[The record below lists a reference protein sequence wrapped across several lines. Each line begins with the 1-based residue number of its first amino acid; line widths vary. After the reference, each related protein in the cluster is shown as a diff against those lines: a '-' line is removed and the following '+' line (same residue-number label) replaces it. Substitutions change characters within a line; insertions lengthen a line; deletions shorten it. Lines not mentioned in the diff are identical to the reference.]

1 MSEHQS
7 AARQA
12 LLSEAAAELSEGAKV
27 GNRDKYLHG
36 YYRHVNSSDLMAAGP
51 KRVGSVAAEHAELAA
66 SRPQG
71 RAVVRVRAGADATL
85 LAGRDVIDV
94 VTDDMPFLVDTI
106 TMTLAAHDVAAEL
119 VVHPQLAV
127 RRDVTGSLREVVRPI
142 ESVRP
147 ADRPRVPGTD
157 GAPDRIAESWSHIEV
172 AKLASGKAEAIA
184 ADLEQALGDV
194 RMAVED
200 YPKMRA
206 TALRIADDLAADS
219 AGAGQQPSGGS
230 TELTGAW
237 AVPGSRTGGGPK
249 SAGWTVPASPAE
261 SAAEIESLLRWLVD
275 AHFTF
280 LGYRE
285 YDMVPEAD
293 GPALRGVPGTGLGI
307 LRHDRPESTPL
318 SALSEQ
324 AQEIATDPSHR
335 LIMTKANSRATVHR
349 PSYLDYVGIKRLSAD
364 GKVIGEWRFVGL
376 YTHMAYTDSITRI
389 PILRRKLTEV
399 YEACGIPAGSHDGRD
414 LAEFMEVYPRE
425 ELFQT
430 PVDELADVAS
440 EVLRLRE
447 RMQTR
452 LFLRKDIYGRYVSC
466 LIYLSRDRYNTKV
479 RVAVQEILRR
489 VLGGAQIDYS
499 AVVDEGPIARLH
511 IVVRAARGRNLADAD
526 VASLEQAIAAAVR
539 SWDDDLVREAVAQLG
554 EGPGRA
560 LLAEFADSISDT
572 YKADVPAAA
581 AISDLAKIQQ
591 MRESGLDISF
601 EMWES
606 AGFVGGVPV
615 EHEQA
620 ALEAAGLSGMANPAS
635 PAGAAVRANRAQA
648 AGRDSAGRDSAGRDS
663 ADRDGAGTKRR
674 VWRLTIHRIGSPIT
688 LTDVLPR
695 LQHMGVEVVDE
706 HPYEFPGSEPFWIYD
721 FGLRRQGVATSG
733 PGGRATQVPQV
744 SLASVAGQLEGA
756 LSALWNGEIEDDEF
770 NTLVLDAGLT
780 WRQVVVLRAYAKYLQ
795 QVGTTFSSGYIA
807 RVLRSNP
814 VIARQLI
821 RLFESRFDPDRQAGQ
836 VERSEALVEEINGEL
851 DDVASLDEDRIL
863 RAYLGLVRATQR
875 TNYFSGQPG
884 SDERAPYLVF
894 KLDAARVPDLPAP
907 RPKFELF
914 VYSPRFEGVHLRFAN
929 VARGGLRWSDRR
941 EDFRTE
947 ILGLAKAQ
955 EVKNS
960 VIVPSGAKGGFVCK
974 QLPDPT
980 DREAYQGEVLACY
993 RMFISAMLDVTDNL
1007 KAGRVIPPARVVR
1020 HDGDDPYLVVAADK
1034 GTATFS
1040 DTANDIA
1047 LSRGFWL
1054 GDAFASG
1061 GSAGYD
1067 HKKMGIT
1074 ARGAWESVKFHF
1086 QTLGVDISQ
1095 MDFTVVGIGDMSG
1108 DVFGNG
1114 MLLSEHIKLVAA
1126 FDHRHI
1132 FVDPDPDPTTSFAE
1146 RQRLFDLPRSSW
1158 DDYDK
1163 GLISGGGGV
1172 WPRSAKSVP
1181 ISPQARAVLGL
1192 EDGTAALSPDQL
1204 ISAILAAPVDLLWN
1218 GGIGT
1223 YIKATSQV
1231 QADAGDRT
1239 NDAVRVDASQV
1250 RARVIGEGGNLG
1262 LTQEARIEYALGGG
1276 LVNTDFIDNS
1286 AGVDTSDH
1294 EVNIKI
1300 LLDEVVRD
1308 GQMTTADRDT
1318 LLHTM
1323 TDDVGRL
1330 VLSHNYHQNR
1340 ALAAARAQAAQM
1352 LHVHA
1357 RYIRKLE
1364 REGRIRRRLDVLP
1377 ADKDIAERRSTSRGL
1392 TLPEFSVLLAH
1403 TKIAAGHEVLASDVP
1418 DDPYLRRVL
1427 TSYFPVALRERFTD
1441 RMTAHRLHREI
1452 ITTEV
1457 VNDMVDR
1464 SGITFAFRLNEETG
1478 ASVPHITEAWL
1489 VAREVFDMTG
1499 FWSQLKAL
1507 DGEVD
1512 TSAQILA
1519 LLEGRKLTE
1528 RATRW
1533 LLHFRRPPF
1542 DIQATIDFFA
1552 AGVLTVAGGLPKML
1566 AGLDMT
1572 SFDERRDAFAS
1583 RGFPD
1588 SLADR
1593 IAAMVPAYSAF
1604 DIVEIASRTGCPVEE
1619 TAEVYFDLADRLQIT
1634 RLRDRITAL
1643 PRDDRWNTMAR
1654 GALRDDL
1661 YNAHAALA
1669 RDVLTVTEAGTPE
1682 QRLAAWVARNE
1693 PVVSRAAQTLV
1704 EIWESDSFNVATLSV
1719 AVRAIRTLVETST
1732 LPA

>member
-1 MSEHQS
+1 MSEHQN

-12 LLSEAAAELSEGAKV
+12 LLTEAAAELSEGARV
-27 GNRDKYLHG
+27 GDHENYLHG
-36 YYRHVNSSDLMAAGP
+36 YYRHVDSSDLIAAGQ
-51 KRVGSVAAEHAELAA
+51 KRVGSVAAEHADLAA
-66 SRPQG
+66 ERPQG
-71 RAVVRVRAGADATL
+71 RAVVRVRSGAEATL

-106 TMTLAAHDVAAEL
+106 RMTLAAHDVAAEL
-119 VVHPQLAV
+119 VVHPQLNV
-127 RRDVTGSLREVVRPI
+127 RRDITGSLRKVVRPI
-142 ESVRP
+142 QAARP
-147 ADRPRVPGTD
+147 PDRPKVPGT
-157 GAPDRIAESWSHIEV
+157 GGGQVQIAESWSHIEV
-172 AKLASGKAEAIA
+172 AKLAAGKAEAIA
-184 ADLEQALGDV
+184 AGLERALADV

-206 TALRIADDLAADS
+206 MALRVADELAA
-219 AGAGQQPSGGS
+219 AGAGPLPRPGADGATVAGSGS
-230 TELTGAW
+230 
-237 AVPGSRTGGGPK
+237 GGGPK
-249 SAGWTVPASPAE
+249 SAGWIIPASPAG
-261 SAAEIESLLRWLVD
+261 SVSEIELLLRWLVD

-280 LGYRE
+280 LGFRE
-285 YDMVPEAD
+285 YDLVDEGD
-293 GPALRGVPGTGLGI
+293 GLALRGVPGTGLGI
-307 LRHDRPESTPL
+307 LRHDKTDSMPL
-318 SALSEQ
+318 AALSEQ
-324 AQEIATDPSHR
+324 AQAIATDPRHR

-349 PSYLDYVGIKRLSAD
+349 PSYLDYVGIKRLSQA
-364 GKVIGEWRFVGL
+364 GKVVGEWRFLGL
-376 YTHMAYTDSITRI
+376 LTHMAYSDSITRI

-399 YEACGIPAGSHDGRD
+399 YEASGISADSHDGRD

-430 PVDELADVAS
+430 PTEELAAVAG

-466 LIYLSRDRYNTKV
+466 LVYLSRDRYNTKV

-489 VLGGAQIDYS
+489 VLGGAQVDYS
-499 AVVDEGPIARLH
+499 AVVGEGPIARLH
-511 IVVRAARGRNLADAD
+511 IVVRAERGKDLVDVD
-526 VASLEQAIAAAVR
+526 VAALEQAIAAAVR

-581 AISDLAKIQQ
+581 AISDLAKIKQ
-591 MRESGLDISF
+591 MRECGLDISF

-606 AGFVGGVPV
+606 AGYVGGVPA
-615 EHEQA
+615 EHEQQ
-620 ALEAAGLSGMANPAS
+620 ALTAGLTGLSNPA
-635 PAGAAVRANRAQA
+635 GRAER
-648 AGRDSAGRDSAGRDS
+648 AGRAHQGEAGGGEGWGRS
-663 ADRDGAGTKRR
+663 RR
-674 VWRLTIHRIGSPIT
+674 VWRLTIHRTGSPIT

-706 HPYEFPGSEPFWIYD
+706 HPYEFPGAEPFWIYD
-721 FGLRRQGVATSG
+721 FGLRREGAATSG
-733 PGGRATQVPQV
+733 PGGRTTQVPPV

-756 LSALWNGEIEDDEF
+756 LSALWNGEIEDDGF

-780 WRQVVVLRAYAKYLQ
+780 WRQVVVLRAYASYMRQ
-795 QVGTTFSSGYIA
+795 AGTTFSAGYIA

-821 RLFESRFDPDRQAGQ
+821 RLFESKFNPDRLSGQA
-836 VERSEALVEEINGEL
+836 ERSEALSEEIDGGL
-851 DDVASLDEDRIL
+851 DEVASLDEDRIL
-863 RAYLGLVRATQR
+863 RAYLGLILATQR
-875 TNYFSGQPG
+875 TNYFCGQP
-884 SDERAPYLVF
+884 DERAPYLVF
-894 KLDAARVPDLPAP
+894 KLDAALVPDLPAP

-974 QLPDPT
+974 QLPDPA
-980 DREAYQGEVLACY
+980 DREAYLGEVLACY

-1007 KAGRVIPPARVVR
+1007 KAGAVIPPERVIR

-1040 DTANDIA
+1040 DTANEIA
-1047 LSRGFWL
+1047 LRRGFWL

-1086 QTLGVDISQ
+1086 RSLDIDIGQT
-1095 MDFTVVGIGDMSG
+1095 DFTVAGIGDMSG

-1126 FDHRHI
+1126 FDHRHV
-1132 FVDPDPDPTTSFAE
+1132 FLDPAPDPAASFGE
-1146 RQRLFDLPRSSW
+1146 RRRLFGLPRSSW
-1158 DDYDK
+1158 ADYDK

-1181 ISPQARAVLGL
+1181 VSPQVRAVLRL
-1192 EDGTAALSPDQL
+1192 ADGTSALAPDQL

-1223 YIKATSQV
+1223 YVKATSQV
-1231 QADAGDRT
+1231 HADAGDRS
-1239 NDAVRVDASQV
+1239 NDAVRIDASQL
-1250 RARVIGEGGNLG
+1250 RARIVGEGGNLG

-1276 LVNTDFIDNS
+1276 LVSTDFIDNS

-1308 GQMTTADRDT
+1308 GLMTAADRDV
-1318 LLHTM
+1318 LLQAM
-1323 TDDVGRL
+1323 TDEVGRL
-1330 VLSHNYHQNR
+1330 VLAHNYHQNR
-1340 ALAAARAQAAQM
+1340 ALAAASSQAAQM

-1364 REGRIRRRLDVLP
+1364 RESRIRRRLDVLP
-1377 ADKDIAERRSTSRGL
+1377 ADKDIAERRSVGGGL

-1403 TKIAAGHEVLASDVP
+1403 TKIAAAHEVLGSDVP

-1427 TSYFPVALRERFTD
+1427 TGYFPAALRERFAD
-1441 RMTAHRLHREI
+1441 RMADHRLHREI

-1489 VAREVFDMTG
+1489 VTREVFDMPG
-1499 FWSQLKAL
+1499 FWRQLKAL

-1512 TSAQILA
+1512 TSAQIIA

-1552 AGVLTVAGGLPKML
+1552 AGVLAVAGGLPKLL
-1566 AGLDMT
+1566 AGLDMS
-1572 SFDERRDAFAS
+1572 SFEERRDTFAS

-1588 SLADR
+1588 DLADR
-1593 IAAMVPAYSAF
+1593 VAAMVPAYSAF
-1604 DIVEIASRTGCPVEE
+1604 DIVEIAANTGRSVEE
-1619 TAEVYFDLADRLQIT
+1619 TAEVYFDLAERLQIT

-1661 YNAHAALA
+1661 YTAHAALA
-1669 RDVLTVTEAGTPE
+1669 RDVLTVSEAGTPE
-1682 QRLAAWVARNE
+1682 RRLAAWVARNQSA
-1693 PVVSRAAQTLV
+1693 VTRAAQTLV
-1704 EIWESDSFNVATLSV
+1704 EIWESDAFTVATLSV
-1719 AVRAIRTLVETST
+1719 AVRAIRTLVASST
-1732 LPA
+1732 LPG